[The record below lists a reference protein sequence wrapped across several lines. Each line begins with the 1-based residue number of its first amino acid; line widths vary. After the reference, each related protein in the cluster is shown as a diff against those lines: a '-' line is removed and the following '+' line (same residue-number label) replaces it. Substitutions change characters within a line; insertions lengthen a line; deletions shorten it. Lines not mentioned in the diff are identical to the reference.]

1 MLKARS
7 KSYYYANLNRKNRII
22 GLRSILK
29 RRYYSTWSGD
39 RYKMSYEYKNKRYN
53 NDYANRLYENRRDD
67 DRIELWYKHCNKL
80 IDNNCTLWYLVFVY
94 FTRAGY
100 RLVTTIV
107 RRYLYERYEL
117 ACWVNKQKVFVDISP
132 AAIPTIISRV
142 DGFVVSIFGSLIL
155 EINDDKMRAAKVW
168 FKGFKISYT
177 MNLQYSSNDR
187 YVLKNLCAEKMP
199 EKCTGKG

>member
-7 KSYYYANLNRKNRII
+7 KSYYANLNRKNRVI

-29 RRYYSTWSGD
+29 RRYYVIWSGYK
-39 RYKMSYEYKNKRYN
+39 YKMSYEYKNKRYN
-53 NDYANRLYENRRDD
+53 NDYADSLYETPRDD
-67 DRIELWYKHCNKL
+67 DAIVFWYKHCNKL
-80 IDNNCTLWYLVFVY
+80 IDNKYTLLYLVFVY
-94 FTRAGY
+94 FTSVLH
-100 RLVTTIV
+100 RLVAYTL
-107 RRYLYERYEL
+107 RRFLPERYEVVYF
-117 ACWVNKQKVFVDISP
+117 VNMQHAFISLSP
-132 AAIPTIISRV
+132 VAIPVIISRIN
-142 DGFVVSIFGSLIL
+142 GLVVSIFGSLIL